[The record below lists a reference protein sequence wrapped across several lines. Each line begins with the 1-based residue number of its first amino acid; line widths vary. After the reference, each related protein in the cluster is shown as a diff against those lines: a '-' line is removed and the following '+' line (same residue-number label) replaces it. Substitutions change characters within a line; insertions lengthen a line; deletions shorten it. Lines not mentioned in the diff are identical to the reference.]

1 MVKLGVLTVACL
13 CAGLL
18 ASAAGAASRSQNQN
32 TIGVIAGEPEWLP
45 LVQDV
50 AKTLNHQNGLRIL
63 PIAGEGSVQSV
74 SDLLN
79 IDGIDVALVPADS
92 IIYAK
97 AQELLPAGADRIA
110 YLARMG
116 TIKVLLV
123 AKSNTPG
130 ITALA
135 GKRIATGPA
144 QSSGF
149 ATGELVLGALGL
161 PFTRVPADGA
171 DAVAALE
178 RGDVLGTQNLAT
190 LKAPANFAVIPLP
203 LPKDLEGSY
212 APAIVSASEIE
223 RHGLK
228 SGSVDTIATPL
239 VLAVLNW
246 NADNPQSEA
255 LYKFNKALLGAVNL
269 PDSDAQWIKNNLAA
283 DVPSLVRHSS
293 AARALEESAPT
304 AAQAEEGATP

>member
-1 MVKLGVLTVACL
+1 L
-13 CAGLL
+13 
-18 ASAAGAASRSQNQN
+18 NQN

-63 PIAGEGSVQSV
+63 PIAGEGSIQSV

-79 IDGIDVALVPADS
+79 IDGVDVALVPADS
-92 IIYAK
+92 VIYAK
-97 AQELLPAGADRIA
+97 AQELLPPGADRIA

-123 AKSNTPG
+123 AKNETKG
-130 ITALA
+130 LTALA

-161 PFTRVPADGA
+161 PFTRVPSDGV
-171 DAVAALE
+171 DAIAALE
-178 RGDVLGTQNLAT
+178 RGDADAALVLGTQNLAA
-190 LKAPANFAVIPLP
+190 LKTPARFTVIPLP
-203 LPKDLEGSY
+203 LPKDIEGSY
-212 APAIVSASEIE
+212 APAIVAASEIE
-223 RHGLK
+223 RYGLK
-228 SGSVDTIATPL
+228 GGSVDTIATPL

-246 NADNPQSEA
+246 RTDNPQSEA

-293 AARALEESAPT
+293 AARALQESAPA